1 MNPAL
6 NSWFTSGAVSIQFT
20 MQRINNE
27 WLFAYRYQYHDI
39 CDNAILCSEAMEL
52 YDVKQTK
59 NNAVVIKDQF
69 YILIHA

>member
-1 MNPAL
+1 MNGYL
-6 NSWFTSGAVSIQFT
+6 HIDTSTMTYVT
-20 MQRINNE
+20 MQYCAPRRWN
-27 WLFAYRYQYHDI
+27 
-39 CDNAILCSEAMEL
+39 L